1 MEANFSTIYFALIA
15 IIAGLTMLVV
25 GGELLVAGAV
35 RLARRLG
42 MSSLVIGLTVVAFGT
57 STPEL
62 FVSLSANL
70 QNQPDIMVGNVVG
83 SNIANIGLIL
93 GCCALV
99 RPLGASFTFIAN
111 ELAWVL
117 AASLALV
124 AFVWLGFFGRG
135 AGLLFVVALI
145 LFTFVSVRSGR
156 SAGNG
161 EEKEGGSNL
170 TALCYCLAG
179 FVFLAYGS
187 NVFIKGAVDMALYFK
202 VSSLVIG
209 LTMAAVG
216 TSLPE
221 LAASISAGRRG
232 ESGLLLGNIV
242 GSNLF
247 NLLMV
252 LGVAGLVKPFALQS
266 VLLVRDL
273 PVMILFSVV
282 LASLLYFRGKIQRWH
297 GLMLLATYGGYIFLL
312 K

>member
-1 MEANFSTIYFALIA
+1 MEANYTSIYFALIA
-15 IIAGLTMLVV
+15 IIGGLGMLVA
-25 GGELLVAGAV
+25 GGEFLVAGAV

-42 MSSLVIGLTVVAFGT
+42 MSPLVIGLTVVAFGT

-62 FVSLSANL
+62 FVGLSANL

-93 GCCALV
+93 GCCVLI
-99 RPLGASFTFIAN
+99 RPVGAAFSFIAN

-117 AASLALV
+117 TASLALV
-124 AFVWLGFFGRG
+124 SFAWLGFFGRV
-135 AGLLFVVALI
+135 AGVLFVGALI
-145 LFTFVSVRSGR
+145 IFTISSVRSGR
-156 SAGNG
+156 TDNG
-161 EEKEGGSNL
+161 GQEKEEGSGL
-170 TALCYCLAG
+170 LALLSCLVG

-187 NVFIKGAVDMALYFK
+187 HVFIKGAVDMALYFK

-221 LAASISAGRRG
+221 LVASIAAGRRG
-232 ESGLLLGNIV
+232 ESGLLLGNLV

-252 LGVAGLVKPFALQS
+252 LGVAGLVQPFALQP

-273 PVMILFSVV
+273 PVMVLFAVAI
-282 LASLLYFRGKIQRWH
+282 ASILYFRGQLHRWH
-297 GLMLLATYGGYIFLL
+297 GLMLLVTYGGYVFLL